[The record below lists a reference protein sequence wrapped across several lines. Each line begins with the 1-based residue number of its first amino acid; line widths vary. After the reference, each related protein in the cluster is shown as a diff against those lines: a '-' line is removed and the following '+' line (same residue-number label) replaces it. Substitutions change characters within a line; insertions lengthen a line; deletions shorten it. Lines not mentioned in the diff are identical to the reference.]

1 MTDFVKHF
9 PTNWQNKWEEKGF
22 TVPSFIQHEVFTD
35 LKEGKS
41 LIAVSPTGSGKT
53 LAYLW
58 PLLLNV
64 KKGEASTLLILASSQ
79 ELAIQVAE
87 VTREWA
93 KDLAI
98 SVQSVVGGA
107 NVKRQIE
114 GLKKKPEVLVGTPG
128 RVLEL
133 MKQKK
138 IKAHQ
143 IQTIVFD
150 EADQLFDEGNRPFI
164 DQIIHQAPTDYQ
176 LAFFSATADRSIQQI
191 ESLTKQS
198 LKVVDVTKMD
208 DSRKGLSHYFIRVP
222 ARKTEDY
229 LRRLAHVEGFQG
241 LVFFNQLSELGM
253 MEEKMSYRG
262 IRVASLASDQ
272 NKLLRKAALNQF
284 KEGKISMLLSTDVAA
299 RGLDIA
305 ELPYVVNVDVP
316 MTEETYLHR
325 AGRTGRMGQE
335 GQVITFV
342 NEHTLRDLK
351 KMARQT
357 ETELTELFIY
367 GGGLQTEAPEKAPTK
382 MLPKKKELG
391 KKEASETVTKKV
403 ASSPKTK
410 HKNKHKKDKNK
421 GARRK

>member
-9 PTNWQNKWEEKGF
+9 PTNWQNKWEEKRF
-22 TVPSFIQHEVFTD
+22 TVPSFIQQEVFTD

-133 MKQKK
+133 MKKKK